1 MEKKNVIDKLIDI
14 IKETEEQN
22 KILQSQNTGWRKEL
36 RERFDWT
43 QNTTIKGKVELEKFI
58 QELLDKARE
67 EGREELLDSIVVGIE
82 QLKSIVTMFNP
93 MSTEIRAKQSGE
105 IEAYDGLLEKLSK
118 LKDNK

>member
-1 MEKKNVIDKLIDI
+1 MDNTKSQSGERECKLEIIDILVKGYSDDANFADLDNEVADKL
-14 IKETEEQN
+14 
-22 KILQSQNTGWRKEL
+22 WEL
-36 RERFDWT
+36 IEGL
-43 QNTTIKGKVELEKFI
+43 ISE
-58 QELLDKARE
+58 ARE

-105 IEAYDGLLEKLSK
+105 IEAYNGLLEKLSK